1 MTALNDAKKMCCGGI
16 SSTNASL
23 HGVID
28 SHCHLDFKQFNK
40 DRETVLESAK
50 RSGLIHLI
58 NSGVDYS
65 TNARSLELA
74 QKYDFISATL
84 GLSPNTLQ
92 SIKKPE
98 LEMIFAQIEE
108 NAGQAVGI
116 GEAGLDY
123 YHCKDAPGRQ
133 QQAKVFARV
142 IELAKSLDKP
152 LVIHSRDAEQPA
164 LEMVKHLEKV
174 VFHCYSGS
182 IATMKEAI
190 DRGFYISLATNI
202 CRSPHHQILA
212 RNVSLQRLLVETD
225 SPFLSPRGG
234 RNEPSLIID
243 SVRLIARI
251 RGIEPQEIA
260 RITAENTKRIY
271 NI

>member
-1 MTALNDAKKMCCGGI
+1 MPF
-16 SSTNASL
+16 SSTNAPL
-23 HGVID
+23 QGVID

-40 DRETVLESAK
+40 DREAVLDAARK
-50 RSGLIHLI
+50 SGVVRMI

-65 TNARSLELA
+65 TNDKSLELA
-74 QKYDFISATL
+74 RKYDFFSATL
-84 GLSPNTLQ
+84 GLSPNILQ
-92 SIKKPE
+92 SIKEPE
-98 LEMIFAQIEE
+98 LENIFEQIEK

-123 YHCKDAPGRQ
+123 YHCKDAPSRQ
-133 QQAKVFARV
+133 RQAKVFGRV
-142 IELAKSLDKP
+142 IDLAKSLDLP

-182 IATMKEAI
+182 IATMKAAI
-190 DRGFYISLATNI
+190 DRGFYISLATNL
-202 CRSPHHQILA
+202 CRSGKHQILA
-212 RNVSLQRLLVETD
+212 RNVPLDRLLVETD

-234 RNEPSLIID
+234 RNEPSFVLD

-251 RGIEPQEIA
+251 RGMQPQEIA
-260 RITAENTKRIY
+260 SITAENTKRIY
-271 NI
+271 VIK